1 MERKYRLYK
10 EERGLGMSGIIQIG
24 PLEVYEGD
32 RLIGKFDQYEV
43 VDFSDDNLCWSPD
56 GSRVGFYAYKYPAET
71 FPIFD
76 YELDKLGFQG
86 VVCALDI
93 KKMEIIEMPLEH
105 IPQELKWDDDGTIL
119 NIVPQPEK

>member
-76 YELDKLGFQG
+76 YFHLLNIQ
-86 VVCALDI
+86 CTNHALESKFI
-93 KKMEIIEMPLEH
+93 QFIIENRECLG
-105 IPQELKWDDDGTIL
+105 WIL
-119 NIVPQPEK
+119 IGVKTHP